1 MKVKVLPFNYIGYI
15 VEHGQLFH
23 TVRLASGTLIIAPI
37 NLIEAVEKARDSTA
51 SEEKGFVKAIGRR
64 PFISG
69 TPKDRCLVVSSP
81 ALCDSP
87 TRNHP
92 GH

>member
-37 NLIEAVEKARDSTA
+37 NLIEAVEKVRDSTA
-51 SEEKGFVKAIGRR
+51 GEEKAFVKAIGRR
-64 PFISG
+64 PLVSG

-87 TRNHP
+87 RRNHP